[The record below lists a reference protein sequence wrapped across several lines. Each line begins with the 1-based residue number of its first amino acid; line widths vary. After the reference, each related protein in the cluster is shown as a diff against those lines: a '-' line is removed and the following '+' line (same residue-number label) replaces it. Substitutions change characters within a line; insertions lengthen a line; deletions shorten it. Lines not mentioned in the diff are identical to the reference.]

1 MGGGGGVCPNLAT
14 LSAFMCCVPGAPV
27 VCPAPSAAGG
37 CVPRPLG
44 RPPVRPAPP
53 AHTPAPAPTVHTARG
68 LLVLRSDSCQCD
80 LHGPRW
86 QRKHG
91 ARTAARRG
99 AEGTSC
105 ATCARA
111 RGRPRTNPAADG
123 AGRGRGAGAGGGTPG
138 REIRSAGERSPRP
151 SALLSID
158 STFFPP
164 KLRRQ
169 SYC

>member
-1 MGGGGGVCPNLAT
+1 MGPLHPVWALSPSSARPGLRRGGCTSPRPWSRWARQPILRLLRGRSPELLCGGGGCPNLAT
-14 LSAFMCCVPGAPV
+14 LSGFMCCVPGAPV

-53 AHTPAPAPTVHTARG
+53 AHTPAPAPTARTARD

-105 ATCARA
+105 ATCAC
-111 RGRPRTNPAADG
+111 
-123 AGRGRGAGAGGGTPG
+123 AGPTA
-138 REIRSAGERSPRP
+138 
-151 SALLSID
+151 
-158 STFFPP
+158 
-164 KLRRQ
+164 
-169 SYC
+169 Y